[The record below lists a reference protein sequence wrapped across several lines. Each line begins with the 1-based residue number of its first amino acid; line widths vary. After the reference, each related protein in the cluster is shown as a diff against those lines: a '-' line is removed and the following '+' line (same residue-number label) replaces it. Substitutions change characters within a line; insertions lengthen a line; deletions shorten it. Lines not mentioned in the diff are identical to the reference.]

1 MEQDQILLEMFNQ
14 GKRAMYIV
22 HVLLDEHSQPV
33 DWVFVYVNQIAMELS
48 GFTKEDLYEKKY
60 SEVFPNQKNKWLKK
74 YSEAAWDGKTVEL
87 EEFSDELGAMIHL
100 KIRCCRERTMR
111 GS

>member
-48 GFTKEDLYEKKY
+48 GFTKEDLYETL
-60 SEVFPNQKNKWLKK
+60 F
-74 YSEAAWDGKTVEL
+74 
-87 EEFSDELGAMIHL
+87 L
-100 KIRCCRERTMR
+100 KI
-111 GS
+111 

>member
-14 GKRAMYIV
+14 GKRAMSIV

-60 SEVFPNQKNKWLKK
+60 SEVFPQSK
-74 YSEAAWDGKTVEL
+74 E
-87 EEFSDELGAMIHL
+87 
-100 KIRCCRERTMR
+100 
-111 GS
+111 